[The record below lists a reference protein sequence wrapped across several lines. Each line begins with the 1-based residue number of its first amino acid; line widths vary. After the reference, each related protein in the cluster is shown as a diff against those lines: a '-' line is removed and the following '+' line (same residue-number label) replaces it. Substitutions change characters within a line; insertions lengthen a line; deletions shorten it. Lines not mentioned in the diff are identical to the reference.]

1 MSNAISNA
9 VSNVVQGSIS
19 GGLRKVAGGIL
30 GTSVSRGRPISGM
43 PWLDGGGKYTTKSLA
58 YPLAV
63 ENDPQ
68 QGHYIMFNI
77 NAFKAAKLEISE
89 SQKQSKIIEVDDYS
103 SRFGTPP
110 GVNAVDN
117 FEVLAKNSAVTSTGS
132 KGIGNQI
139 VGADSKTL
147 KGLSGGGM
155 SAGSRSIYAEAY
167 KSSKRLDTVIS
178 LYMPPSVQVNYNA
191 KYGDSEIG
199 LLSDTGLKAFKA
211 FQGAS
216 GSFGS
221 KMAAAGG
228 AVSTGMKENVQRALI
243 KASDGILPGIKTLAQ
258 VEMGEIIGSHFELM
272 FEGVGRRSFSFTF
285 VFIPKSEKESQ
296 VVDQIIKKFKFHMLP
311 SYVGDSRRAMT
322 IPDFFD
328 ITYMHKNGP
337 NEFLNKISTCFLES
351 ANVTYGSDRF
361 TAYEQTQTM
370 DGGSGAPPQRTT
382 LALNFKE
389 TEIMTREHVEQGY

>member
-19 GGLRKVAGGIL
+19 SGLKKVAGGIL
-30 GTSVSRGRPISGM
+30 GTSASRGRPISGM
-43 PWLDGGGKYTTKSLA
+43 PWLNSGSKYTTKSLA

-77 NAFKAAKLEISE
+77 NAFKPAKIKITDSM
-89 SQKQSKIIEVDDYS
+89 KTSKVLEVDGIYS
-103 SRFGTPP
+103 DDMGHDEDLKYTNTIP
-110 GVNAVDN
+110 
-117 FEVLAKNSAVTSTGS
+117 KNSAVTPVKSS
-132 KGIGNQI
+132 KLGQQI
-139 VGADSKTL
+139 KGADGKNL
-147 KGLSGGGM
+147 KGLNGGGM

-178 LYMPPSVQVNYNA
+178 LYMPPTVSVNYQA
-191 KYGDSEIG
+191 KYNDSEIG

-211 FQGAS
+211 FQNTG
-216 GSFGS
+216 GGTMEKF
-221 KMAAAGG
+221 AAAGG
-228 AVSTGMKENVQRALI
+228 ELSKGAGENLVRAAI
-243 KASDGILPGIKTLAQ
+243 KAGDGVLPGIKTLAQ
-258 VEMGEIIGSHFELM
+258 VEMGEIIGSHMELM

-285 VFIPKSEKESQ
+285 IFIPKSEKEAQ
-296 VVDQIIKKFKFHMLP
+296 TVDQIIKKFKYHMLP
-311 SYVGDSRRAMT
+311 SYVGDSRRSMT

-328 ITYMHKNGP
+328 ITYMHKGGP
-337 NEFLNKISTCFLES
+337 NDFLNKISTCFLES

-382 LALNFKE
+382 LALNFRE
-389 TEIMTREHVEQGY
+389 TEIMTREHVEQGF